1 MCLCRARWIPSLPPP
16 RRLTKLLSALP
27 LSLALFCPAIPWETL
42 PYLAIQKPLLLLDT
56 TFTSDS
62 ARLSRTPP
70 FHPSRLSLP
79 RHSQAS
85 PITQQQPTHPALHLQ
100 SSVSLAFR
108 CEPVRSCPSPLP
120 TAASRLA
127 LFLSKHRHR
136 PTPLPYAPGH
146 RPSVSLS
153 ITPCSTHSLVRTH
166 ALGVTFLL
174 RPSLGSSTGTDGGLV
189 LFREL
194 LTTR

>member
-1 MCLCRARWIPSLPPP
+1 MDTFPSTPTPANKAALLCLLSLSLP
-16 RRLTKLLSALP
+16 
-27 LSLALFCPAIPWETL
+27 LFCPAIPWETS

-56 TFTSDS
+56 TFTTYDS

-70 FHPSRLSLP
+70 LHSSRLSLP

-136 PTPLPYAPGH
+136 PTPLPHAPGH
-146 RPSVSLS
+146 RPSVSLA